1 MELCDTLKYDND
13 FEIYIKEIDL
23 AEKRKQNAVEK
34 RRRKQEDSDKIE
46 L

>member
-13 FEIYIKEIDL
+13 FELYIKEIDL
-23 AEKRKQNAVEK
+23 AEKRKQKYNHLVHLYDQK
-34 RRRKQEDSDKIE
+34 RKK